1 MISCDTLLPPF
12 LLLIYFR
19 PTICGIFSLHFCFI
33 IGPQRWSSLWQALKH
48 HPLHKK
54 PTVCGHWQL
63 LWYQFET
70 CARVMLFASEFSK
83 VKPLPFFLNWITD
96 ISLLYHL
103 IFFMR
108 FTLSI
113 FLWHTICHSKERPRG
128 ASETDWGHCIGLGGL
143 YHCFLAWYVLPRLNW
158 LMQSKAKGDGVCKET
173 LYYKV
178 LSTYKAVSKNLGMR
192 HVAASAR
199 GVISCHDALS
209 IIISSPP
216 PATVLLHTI
225 SYISL

>member
-1 MISCDTLLPPF
+1 
-12 LLLIYFR
+12 
-19 PTICGIFSLHFCFI
+19 
-33 IGPQRWSSLWQALKH
+33 
-48 HPLHKK
+48 
-54 PTVCGHWQL
+54 
-63 LWYQFET
+63 
-70 CARVMLFASEFSK
+70 
-83 VKPLPFFLNWITD
+83 
-96 ISLLYHL
+96 
-103 IFFMR
+103 
-108 FTLSI
+108 
-113 FLWHTICHSKERPRG
+113 
-128 ASETDWGHCIGLGGL
+128 
-143 YHCFLAWYVLPRLNW
+143 
-158 LMQSKAKGDGVCKET
+158 MQSKAQGDGVCKET